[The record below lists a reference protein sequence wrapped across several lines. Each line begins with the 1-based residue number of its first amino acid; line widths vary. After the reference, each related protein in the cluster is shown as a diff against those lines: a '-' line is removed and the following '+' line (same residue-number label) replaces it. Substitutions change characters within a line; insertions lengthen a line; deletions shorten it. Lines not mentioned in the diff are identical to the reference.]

1 MKSATC
7 NIRKNFTKIPP
18 PASLVPL
25 VLSGPLCPVG
35 SHPFQGR
42 LIPPSERANQKNS
55 KNAPPS
61 RSRHS
66 LHEPEPHHEV
76 LPRLCQ
82 RVVGF
87 GGFHIIGS
95 FAAGVEQLIA
105 LRVPFFL

>member
-25 VLSGPLCPVG
+25 
-35 SHPFQGR
+35 PFQVR